1 MIIHINHS
9 ETQHVMFLH
18 HSKHQ
23 LCFTEVMNN
32 KERASTT
39 AVKHKGFNP
48 GSNSKLGWIPTYDF
62 RLFKNADLVSF
73 TSF

>member
-18 HSKHQ
+18 PSKHQ

-32 KERASTT
+32 KER

-48 GSNSKLGWIPTYDF
+48 GSNSKLGWILTYDF